1 MPRIPENANIERL
14 DDKNVKVITPTE
26 SIINIDD
33 LRAQKQSNLDAIQS
47 NENQIDFLK
56 GQNIMLDADIQALE
70 EIINAVNPE

>member
-1 MPRIPENANIERL
+1 MPRIPENANVERL
-14 DDKNVKVITPTE
+14 DDKNVKVVTPTE

-33 LRAQKQSNLDAIQS
+33 LKAQKQSNLDAIQS

>member
-14 DDKNVKVITPTE
+14 DDKNVKVITPSET
-26 SIINIDD
+26 IINIDD